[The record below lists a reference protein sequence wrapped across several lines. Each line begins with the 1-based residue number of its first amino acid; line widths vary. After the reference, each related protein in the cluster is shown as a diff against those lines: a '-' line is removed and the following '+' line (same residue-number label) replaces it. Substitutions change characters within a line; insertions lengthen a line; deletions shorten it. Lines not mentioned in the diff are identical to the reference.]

1 MKRYYL
7 LLSVMLILSG
17 CIGGNRSVN
26 QSEENESGI
35 EVAPVVTYE
44 YGIAVDSL
52 QRKDGK
58 IVPGQSLGGL
68 LASLGAAGHHVHGLN
83 SLDKDVFDVRTIR
96 AGKQYS
102 AYYGGDSS
110 DVLTHLV
117 YIESAIDYVVFD
129 FSEQLSAYRG
139 KKPVRTEE
147 RVATAKIRS
156 SLWEAI
162 VSSGLNMQLA
172 LDLSDIYAWN
182 IDFFGLQAMDS
193 FVVYYDELFVDSV
206 SVGIGKIHAA
216 RFYHYGKDYYAYRY
230 AYDDKE
236 GYWDEQ
242 GNSLKKAFLKAP
254 LKYSRISSGFT
265 YARKHPV
272 YRTVRPH
279 TGVDYAAPTGTPVM
293 SIGDGVVV
301 EKGYK
306 GGGGHTVKIKHNA
319 TYSSAYLHLSKYGAG
334 VQVGSRVKQGDVI
347 GYVGSTGSSTGPHLD
362 FRVWQ
367 NGQPINPLKMESP
380 PVEPIPA
387 EQSAAFDSIVVQQRV
402 KLQ

>member
-68 LASLGAAGHHVHGLN
+68 LASLGAAGHHVQGLN

-182 IDFFGLQAMDS
+182 IDFFGLQAMVS
-193 FVVYYDELFVDSV
+193 CVVYYVALFVDSV
-206 SVGIGKIHAA
+206 CVGLGKLH
-216 RFYHYGKDYYAYRY
+216 RQRSYH
-230 AYDDKE
+230 
-236 GYWDEQ
+236 
-242 GNSLKKAFLKAP
+242 F
-254 LKYSRISSGFT
+254 
-265 YARKHPV
+265 
-272 YRTVRPH
+272 
-279 TGVDYAAPTGTPVM
+279 
-293 SIGDGVVV
+293 
-301 EKGYK
+301 
-306 GGGGHTVKIKHNA
+306 
-319 TYSSAYLHLSKYGAG
+319 
-334 VQVGSRVKQGDVI
+334 
-347 GYVGSTGSSTGPHLD
+347 
-362 FRVWQ
+362 
-367 NGQPINPLKMESP
+367 GQEY
-380 PVEPIPA
+380 
-387 EQSAAFDSIVVQQRV
+387 FC
-402 KLQ
+402 